1 MKAPKVLMAVVALAL
16 FAGVASANS
25 FDPDDYV
32 VVGSGDYTGSRTDG
46 GDPDGVQ
53 TYDGWV
59 GHFALGWVITP
70 NDTAPNG
77 MSLWK
82 YDYTITA
89 GTYDEQGG
97 SVDKAVSHWILEVS
111 PLVTAE
117 NWQDYFFFEDM
128 TPFETKLYEF
138 DDYTSTGPKKPNP
151 YMPAG
156 TTLHGFKF
164 NTTEAEQA
172 QESISFS
179 FWSTQQPVWGNFYA
193 VDGTEYDTWAVAYN
207 EGFTVDP
214 LDATGDPLDYTR
226 WIPTP
231 DTEPGLIIPEPGL
244 SVLALGA
251 FLVGAFARH
260 RKGKE
265 DGDVG

>member
-1 MKAPKVLMAVVALAL
+1 MKAPKVLTAILALAL
-16 FAGVASANS
+16 FTGVASADS

-32 VVGSGDYTGSRTDG
+32 VVGSGDYTGTRTDG
-46 GDPDGVQ
+46 GTVDGVQ

-59 GHFALGWVITP
+59 GHFALEWVITP

-82 YDYTITA
+82 YDYTVTA
-89 GTYDEQGG
+89 GTKDL
-97 SVDKAVSHWILEVS
+97 SHWILEVS
-111 PLVTAE
+111 PFVTQE
-117 NWQDYFFFEDM
+117 NWQDYFLFEDM
-128 TPFETKLYEF
+128 TPFETDLYEF

-193 VDGTEYDTWAVAYN
+193 VDGAEYDTWAVAYN
-207 EGFTVDP
+207 DGF
-214 LDATGDPLDYTR
+214 AGDPLDVTDGDYTN
-226 WIPTP
+226 WILTP
-231 DTEPGLIIPEPGL
+231 DTEPGLIVPEPGL

-251 FLVGAFARH
+251 FLVGAFTRR
-260 RKGKE
+260 RKGKDDE
-265 DGDVG
+265 DVG